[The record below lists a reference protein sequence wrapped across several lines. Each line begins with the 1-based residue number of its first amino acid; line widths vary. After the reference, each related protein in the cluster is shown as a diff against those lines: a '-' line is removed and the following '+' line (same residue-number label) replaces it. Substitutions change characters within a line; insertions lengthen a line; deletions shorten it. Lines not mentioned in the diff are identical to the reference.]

1 MTNPAMSHQIGVE
14 TPGSAAGYDLIA
26 FAASAGGLD
35 ALRRILAALPPTLNV
50 PIAIVLHRTA
60 QQPQMLPRIL
70 GRATTR
76 HVKAAEEGEPLRPN
90 TVYIAPPDLHL
101 IVRPDHT
108 LEFSDGQRIKFVLS
122 SANRLLE
129 SAASVLGN
137 RVIAVVLT
145 GGGSDA
151 TDGVQA
157 VKQMG
162 GIVIAQTPEEA
173 ECASMPT
180 AAIRT
185 GAVDYIV
192 PIDDI
197 AALLTRLTSRGPP
210 AT

>member
-1 MTNPAMSHQIGVE
+1 MTNPATSGQIGVE
-14 TPGSAAGYDLIA
+14 TPRSAAGYDLIA
-26 FAASAGGLD
+26 FAASAGGLE
-35 ALRRILAALPPTLNV
+35 ALTRILTALPATLNV

-60 QQPQMLPRIL
+60 RQPQLLPQIL

-76 HVKAAEEGEPLRPN
+76 RVKAAEEGERLCPD
-90 TVYIAPPDLHL
+90 TVYVAPPDLHL
-101 IVRPDHT
+101 TVRPDHT
-108 LEFSDGQRIKFVLS
+108 LQFSDGQRIKFVLS
-122 SANRLLE
+122 SANPLLE
-129 SAASVLGN
+129 SAARVLKN

-157 VKQMG
+157 VKQVG

-173 ECASMPT
+173 ECAGMPT
-180 AAIRT
+180 AAIQT

-197 AALLTRLTSRGPP
+197 AALLTRLTTRESE
-210 AT
+210 